1 MFFVFLFFFKY
12 FSLRGDISHLLHKP
26 LQLVGELA
34 EVAGGNESEPTFLQ
48 TVAGQLNY
56 LVVSEAEH
64 AICQGEDALGRVAA
78 DDVLYPFFHLSG
90 GLECEKQKGALPF
103 AGRRLSRPKGRT
115 RTMEQCRGFYLR
127 KALLVDM
134 IHHYNFMVITGW

>member
-1 MFFVFLFFFKY
+1 MCRLFSSVFLT
-12 FSLRGDISHLLHKP
+12 LTCSHLLHKP

-90 GLECEKQKGALPF
+90 GLECDKRKRVVPLAGAD
-103 AGRRLSRPKGRT
+103 SRDQSGPRH
-115 RTMEQCRGFYLR
+115 EQWDNAA
-127 KALLVDM
+127 ALTL
-134 IHHYNFMVITGW
+134 GKRSL

>member
-1 MFFVFLFFFKY
+1 MCSCCISHL
-12 FSLRGDISHLLHKP
+12 DCSHLLHKP

-90 GLECEKQKGALPF
+90 GLEREKRKGAMPF
-103 AGRRLSRPKGRT
+103 AGADSRDQKAGR
-115 RTMEQCRGFYLR
+115 EQWNNAVAFTLGKRSL
-127 KALLVDM
+127 
-134 IHHYNFMVITGW
+134 